1 MNYPRLIFD
10 IETIGSDFDSLDEKS
25 KEFVIKFA
33 QTPEEEQEAK
43 DGLSFSPLT
52 GEVVAIGI
60 LNPDTDKGAVYFRD
74 PSGKLKLETKK
85 NIQYHPLSS
94 EKEVLKEFWQT
105 AQLYEQFITFN
116 GRGFD
121 CPFLIVR
128 SAIHKIKPTK
138 NLMPNRYET
147 EQFGKI
153 ITHVDLLDRLTFF
166 GSVRRKGNL
175 HMWCRAC
182 NIESPKAQG
191 VTGDDVGQLF
201 KGKKYSEIAEYC
213 AGDLWATKEL
223 FNYWDKYI
231 K

>member
-1 MNYPRLIFD
+1 MPRLIFD
-10 IETIGSDFDSLDEKS
+10 IETIGVEFDSLDEKS

-33 QTPEEEQEAK
+33 ETPEEEQEAK

-52 GEVVAIGI
+52 GEIVSIGI
-60 LNPDTDKGAVYFRD
+60 LNPNTDKGAVYFHD
-74 PSGKLKLETKK
+74 PSGKLEKESKN
-85 NIQYHPLSS
+85 NIQYTPLTS
-94 EKEVLKEFWQT
+94 EKEVLKEFWDT
-105 AQLYEQFITFN
+105 AVLYDQFITFN

-121 CPFLIVR
+121 CPFIIVR
-128 SAIHKIKPTK
+128 SAVNKIKPTK
-138 NLMPNRYET
+138 NLMPNRYESGDY
-147 EQFGKI
+147 GKM

-175 HMWCRAC
+175 HMWCRAFG
-182 NIESPKAQG
+182 IKSPKASG
-191 VTGDDVGQLF
+191 TTGDDVAQLF
-201 KGKKYSEIAEYC
+201 KEKKYMDIAQYC

>member
-1 MNYPRLIFD
+1 MPRLIFD
-10 IETIGSDFDSLDEKS
+10 IETIGVDFEKLDEKS
-25 KEFVIKFA
+25 KEFVLKFA
-33 QTPEEEQEAK
+33 ETSEEEQEAK

-60 LNPDTDKGAVYFRD
+60 LNPDTDKGAVYFSD
-74 PSGKLKLETKK
+74 PSGKLDKQTE
-85 NIQYHPLSS
+85 NDIQYHPLSS
-94 EKEVLKEFWQT
+94 EKDILKEFWQT
-105 AQLYEQFITFN
+105 AQLYDQFVTFN

-128 SAIHKIKPTK
+128 SAIHKMKPTK
-138 NLMPNRYET
+138 NLMPNRYESGDY
-147 EQFGKI
+147 GKI

-175 HMWCRAC
+175 HMWCRAFG
-182 NIESPKAQG
+182 IKSPKEG
-191 VTGDDVGQLF
+191 GITGDNVGQLY
-201 KGKKYSEIAEYC
+201 KDKKYLDIAQYC

-223 FNYWDKYI
+223 FNYWDKYM

>member
-1 MNYPRLIFD
+1 MTRLIFD
-10 IETIGSDFDSLDEKS
+10 IETIGVDFEKLDEKS
-25 KEFVIKFA
+25 KEFVLKFA
-33 QTPEEEQEAK
+33 ETPEDREEAK

-74 PSGKLKLETKK
+74 PTGKLEKESKDD
-85 NIQYHPLSS
+85 IQYTPLSS
-94 EKEVLKEFWQT
+94 EKEVLKEFWET
-105 AQLYEQFITFN
+105 AQLYDQFVTFN

-128 SAIHKIKPTK
+128 SAINKIMPTK
-138 NLMPNRYET
+138 NLMPNRYESD
-147 EQFGKI
+147 QFGKI

-175 HMWCRAC
+175 HMWCQAFG
-182 NIESPKAQG
+182 IKSPKDDG
-191 VTGDDVGQLF
+191 ITGDDVARLF
-201 KGKKYSEIAEYC
+201 KEKKYLDIAQYC

-223 FNYWDKYI
+223 FNYWEKYI